1 MATFLGGSYCV
12 KKDSKGFL
20 FSGTVGALINIVLN
34 FMLIPHIGIAGA
46 ALATCISYVLVYVY
60 RCVDTRKYVKI
71 NVFNKQHIV
80 SYIVMLAVA
89 VLMFWDSIYGQMIL
103 FLGLFIE
110 LYIFKDIWMSLV
122 RRTIKKIKR

>member
-1 MATFLGGSYCV
+1 MCRH
-12 KKDSKGFL
+12 K
-20 FSGTVGALINIVLN
+20 
-34 FMLIPHIGIAGA
+34 
-46 ALATCISYVLVYVY
+46 
-60 RCVDTRKYVKI
+60 KYVKI
-71 NVFNKQHIV
+71 NVLNKQHIV